1 MNESD
6 LAEFVTMQQTKAEN
20 ENAWNVAVADIN
32 KATWDLTSN
41 NPNRKDTAEIR
52 TPTEILAEIEQLDV
66 DAAEAIAA
74 IRELL

>member
-1 MNESD
+1 LNESD

-20 ENAWNVAVADIN
+20 ENAWSVAVADIN